1 MPVPVAPAVIVTQ
14 VALLVA
20 VHPQPV
26 DAVTATLP
34 VLAPATTFAEA
45 GEIVDTHGMA
55 SCVTVNVLPPIVSV
69 PVRGV
74 VAVLA
79 ATLYV
84 IDPLPLPVAP
94 AVTVIQ
100 ASLLVAVHAQPPAA
114 ATVTVP
120 VPAAEVGLAVAGEIV
135 GVQGAP
141 AWVIV
146 KVLPP
151 IVSVAVREAV
161 LVFAATL

>member
-1 MPVPVAPAVIVTQ
+1 VTE
-14 VALLVA
+14 
-20 VHPQPV
+20 
-26 DAVTATLP
+26 TLP
-34 VLAPATTFAEA
+34 VLAPATTFADA
-45 GEIVDTHGMA
+45 GEIVDPHGMA
-55 SCVTVNVLPPIVSV
+55 PWVTVNVLPPIVSV
-69 PVRGV
+69 PVRGD
-74 VAVLA
+74 VAVFA

-84 IDPLPLPVAP
+84 IEPLPLPVP

-100 ASLLVAVHAQPPAA
+100 ASLLVAAQAQPLAA
-114 ATVTVP
+114 VTVTVP
-120 VPAAEVGLAVAGEIV
+120 VPAADVGLADAGEMV

-151 IVSVAVREAV
+151 IVSVALRDAV